1 MMMRY
6 LCKYCS
12 PSASMGSRLLL
23 SYVSTVGQDRQTDL
37 KLKFDFCYY
46 NKNIHSKSPPTLGAV
61 PGGLICRIPD
71 RAFQLTVT
79 RRKST
84 PVISSFI
91 PFAFVVCCLLDLVA
105 ELFCSWASENLG
117 TCSADV
123 EGVRVP
129 DRVSRWRRGMRMDD
143 HISDMNIP
151 LQRSCVSLSS
161 AAFLSCSISLCLF
174 IFMPPSCWTSSSE

>member
-1 MMMRY
+1 MRY

-12 PSASMGSRLLL
+12 PSASTGSRLLL
-23 SYVSTVGQDRQTDL
+23 SYVSTVGQNRQTDL

-46 NKNIHSKSPPTLGAV
+46 IKNIPSKSPPTLGAV
-61 PGGLICRIPD
+61 PPGLICRIPD

-79 RRKST
+79 QRKST
-84 PVISSFI
+84 PVIGRFL

-123 EGVRVP
+123 EGERVP
-129 DRVSRWRRGMRMDD
+129 DTVSHWRRGMRRHD
-143 HISDMNIP
+143 HKSDKKIP
-151 LQRSCVSLSS
+151 LQRTCVSCSLSIPFHQFMLVYFY
-161 AAFLSCSISLCLF
+161 ATILLDFLF
-174 IFMPPSCWTSSSE
+174 